1 MTAITSAAERYSAA
15 HHTMTGQL
23 VLFERS
29 RKHLVSTILS
39 ASFTNDADSLSTSND
54 ALRDVKSALPRQVLW
69 GYLIDIWL
77 GVMTRLLLDAMST
90 KETINL
96 AWLRIQSGKII
107 SEIETDQDD
116 ITKYT
121 FTTGNLFKQ
130 TIACLTI
137 FARHCPFLD
146 DPSSSRASRPRA
158 KFNTTEVLMYLP
170 RCLCSSDTRDKL
182 LLLAGCVATDESSTV
197 IAGWLMKTQEQV
209 IQSDDVDVPASR
221 EKTATPEK
229 ENKTVQSR
237 CTSPVSLKRVRQ
249 HLQEEEEEE
258 KSDEDKSTSPVPRID
273 VVAVRSRIRATPARM
288 RQERQKDNE
297 STEDETDYG
306 SSDYEEPIPIIKRR
320 RIILE
325 DDSSDDSS
333 DDDDDDDDDD
343 PPDSKREITAGQRA
357 TLLPAADVFAS
368 YTLEQHCTYIA
379 TGLAH
384 FDDEAAVKRI
394 KTAIVQQSTTLYA
407 LAKRFC

>member
-15 HHTMTGQL
+15 HRTMTEQL

-39 ASFTNDADSLSTSND
+39 ASFTNDTDSLSTSND

-209 IQSDDVDVPASR
+209 IQSDDDVDVPASR
-221 EKTATPEK
+221 EKT
-229 ENKTVQSR
+229 VQSR
-237 CTSPVSLKRVRQ
+237 CTSLVSLKRVRQ
-249 HLQEEEEEE
+249 QLQE
-258 KSDEDKSTSPVPRID
+258 KGAEDKSTGPVSIID
-273 VVAVRSRIRATPARM
+273 VVAVRSRM
-288 RQERQKDNE
+288 RQEDNE

-306 SSDYEEPIPIIKRR
+306 SSDHEEPIPKVKRR

-325 DDSSDDSS
+325 DDSS
-333 DDDDDDDDDD
+333 DDDDDDDD